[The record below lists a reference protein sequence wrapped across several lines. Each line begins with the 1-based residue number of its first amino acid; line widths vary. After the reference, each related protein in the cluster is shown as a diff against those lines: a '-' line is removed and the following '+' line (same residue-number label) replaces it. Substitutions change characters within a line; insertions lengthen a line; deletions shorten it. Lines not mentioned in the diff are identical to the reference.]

1 MYMYIYVY
9 THTHTHIHYISTYI
23 QVVKDI
29 DKALMSHLLKLSGR
43 ESPFGK
49 TEFRG
54 RVDMWIPF
62 LPYEFK
68 HKCAVVVKTA
78 SYTFICIYMY
88 AYIYIYIHI
97 YTCVQVVK
105 TLEDR
110 VLSYY
115 LNEAPETQRFVVG
128 WDQAA
133 VELLASSKKSAYCR
147 SLLPL

>member
-1 MYMYIYVY
+1 
-9 THTHTHIHYISTYI
+9 
-23 QVVKDI
+23 
-29 DKALMSHLLKLSGR
+29 MSHLRKLSGR

-49 TEFRG
+49 AEFRG
-54 RVDMWIPF
+54 RVDTWIPF

-68 HKCAVVVKTA
+68 HKCDVVVKA
-78 SYTFICIYMY
+78 
-88 AYIYIYIHI
+88 
-97 YTCVQVVK
+97 
-105 TLEDR
+105 LEDR

-133 VELLASSKKSAYCR
+133 VELLASSQTSEYSG

>member
-1 MYMYIYVY
+1 MHIYIYIY
-9 THTHTHIHYISTYI
+9 ICIYAYIHMYI

-29 DKALMSHLLKLSGR
+29 DKALMSHLRKLSGR

-49 TEFRG
+49 AEFRG
-54 RVDMWIPF
+54 RVDTWIPF

-68 HKCAVVVKTA
+68 HKCDVVVKA
-78 SYTFICIYMY
+78 
-88 AYIYIYIHI
+88 
-97 YTCVQVVK
+97 
-105 TLEDR
+105 LEDR

-128 WDQAA
+128 WDRAA
-133 VELLASSKKSAYCR
+133 VELLASSQKSEYSR